1 MRDLSL
7 AGKITVFKTL
17 PILKLVHLAL
27 VRPLAIICFNKHL
40 KIDNKYLCNNSLA
53 NQGVNHVGQL
63 FNENGMTKAWLD
75 IKIQFI

>member
-27 VRPLAIICFNKHL
+27 VRLLTIIWFIKNF
-40 KIDNKYLCNNSLA
+40 KIDNKSLCNNSLA